1 MPAKGVRKV
10 VGSVPLLQPRQAALP
25 QLAPPSPAAAA
36 APAIPPLA
44 PASPAP
50 HGPTPSSAAALELAS
65 PFGPQLLAG
74 LLGEEGGAG
83 WGGSG
88 GGSGSGEA
96 EEEDPLAFYA
106 SGGGLDSLGDFDGEG
121 GEGFDSDYTSLLAS
135 FETVAKLWQ

>member
-1 MPAKGVRKV
+1 M
-10 VGSVPLLQPRQAALP
+10 PLLQPRQAALP
-25 QLAPPSPAAAA
+25 LLAPPSPAAA

-44 PASPAP
+44 PASPAHH

-106 SGGGLDSLGDFDGEG
+106 SGGGLDSLGDFDAGE
-121 GEGFDSDYTSLLAS
+121 GEGFDSDYSSLLAS